1 MVDLFIN
8 DKNKTRQVS
17 FMRQLPDIYR
27 SARRLAL
34 REYSSYISQGRN
46 GYLPFLDGILKNME
60 IISEVDLGI
69 VEIPLKKVKGTYTYM
84 RSTSFARNFMP
95 LMDEDSEFSSKW
107 MAVYNAQVNEGLRD
121 PIKVYEFLNWFYVI
135 EGNKRVSVL
144 KYLSVYSYNAHV
156 LRLIP
161 KYDEQ
166 NRDIRIYYAFL
177 KFYKNTGINEIWF
190 SDEKGFDAL
199 WKLIRNYEP
208 PNIMLKGKDRFKF
221 FQSAVYGVF
230 RKVYHELGGQRLPI
244 TTGDAFLDYLKLNGV
259 PEQFFEDELRPS
271 LERFILELDYY
282 KQNSN
287 IQIET
292 QPVLKDER
300 GFFSR
305 LTTIKRHDEKIKVGF
320 ALANDIKT
328 SNWSY
333 AHELGRMHL
342 EKVMKDQVETICIDN
357 VPETPEAYH
366 HLKSLVE
373 QGCEVIFS
381 TSPEMIN
388 ATLKLAMEYPNII
401 FLNCSNMYSFKHVR
415 TYFGRIHEPRF
426 LAGITAGALTKT
438 DKIGYIAT
446 CPMVEVITGINAF
459 ALGAKMVNADVE
471 IFVEWTCDWDNDQS
485 TNSAGLKLAKKG
497 VDIICHHNTLANR
510 KFSKEYGVYSIRYNE
525 SEDNYSVENYI
536 SVPVWNWGIFYE
548 KMVRSI
554 MEGGIRS
561 SADGTGKGII
571 RNYWW
576 GMDSGILDFFY
587 SRKLIP
593 PETQKL
599 INFLKDSIIEGRFN
613 VFSGPLYDQKGRL
626 RIPAGK
632 SATREEIFCMDWLLD
647 FINGEIPEFD
657 SHDDLSDLST
667 GKMT

>member
-1 MVDLFIN
+1 MKPYSDV
-8 DKNKTRQVS
+8 
-17 FMRQLPDIYR
+17 YR

-34 REYSSYISQGRN
+34 REYSNYISQGRN
-46 GYLPFLDGILKNME
+46 GYLPFLDGILKNIE

-69 VEIPLKKVKGTYTYM
+69 VEIPLKKIKGTYTYM

-95 LMDEDSEFSSKW
+95 LMDENSEFAQKW
-107 MAVYNAQVNEGLRD
+107 MNVYEAQVNEGLRE

-144 KYLSVYSYNAHV
+144 KYLDVYSYSGHV
-156 LRLIP
+156 LRMIP

-166 NRDIRIYYAFL
+166 NKDIRIYYAFL
-177 KFYKNTGINEIWF
+177 KFYKHTGINGIWF
-190 SDEKGFDAL
+190 SDEKSFDEL
-199 WKLIRNYEP
+199 WNLIRNYEP
-208 PNIMLKGKDRFKF
+208 HNLMLKGKDRFKF

-244 TTGDAFLDYLKLNGV
+244 TTGDAFLDYIKLNGV
-259 PEQFFEDELRPS
+259 PDQFFEDDLRPS
-271 LERFILELDYY
+271 LERFIMELDYY
-282 KQNSN
+282 KHSSN
-287 IQIET
+287 IRIET
-292 QPVLKDER
+292 QPVLRDER
-300 GFFSR
+300 TFLSR
-305 LTTIKRHDEKIKVGF
+305 LTAIKRHDERIKVGF
-320 ALANDIKT
+320 ALAKDIRT
-328 SNWSY
+328 SSWSY

-342 EKVMKDQVETICIDN
+342 EKVMKDQVETICIDQ
-357 VPETPEAYH
+357 VPETPDAYLP
-366 HLKSLVE
+366 LKSLVE
-373 QGCEVIFS
+373 QGCEVVFS

-388 ATLKLAMEYPNII
+388 ATLKLALEYPGII

-438 DKIGYIAT
+438 HKIGYIAT
-446 CPMVEVITGINAF
+446 CPMIEVISSVNAF
-459 ALGAKMVNADVE
+459 ALGAKMVNPNAE
-471 IFVEWTCDWDNDQS
+471 IYLEWTGDWDNEES
-485 TNSAGLKLAKKG
+485 TNIAGLRLAKKG
-497 VDIICHHNTLANR
+497 VDIISHHNTLANR
-510 KFSKEYGVYSIRYNE
+510 KFSKEYGVYTINFDE
-525 SEDNYSVENYI
+525 KEEKYSPENYL

-554 MEGGIRS
+554 LEGGIRS
-561 SADGTGKGII
+561 SVDGTGKGII

-593 PETQKL
+593 VETQKL
-599 INFLKDSIIEGRFN
+599 INFLKESIIEGRFN

-626 RIPAGK
+626 RVPAGK
-632 SATREEIFCMDWLLD
+632 SATREEIFSMDWLVD
-647 FINGEIPEFD
+647 FIYGEIPEFD
-657 SHDDLSDLST
+657 CYDKLSDLST

>member
-1 MVDLFIN
+1 MLQYYDV
-8 DKNKTRQVS
+8 
-17 FMRQLPDIYR
+17 YR
-27 SARRLAL
+27 AARRLAL

-46 GYLPFLDGILKNME
+46 GYLPFLDGILKNIE
-60 IISEVDLGI
+60 IISEVDLGV
-69 VEIPLKKVKGTYTYM
+69 VEIPIKKIKGTYTYM
-84 RSTSFARNFMP
+84 RSSSFARNFMP
-95 LMDEDSEFSSKW
+95 LMDEDSEFAFKW
-107 MAVYNAQVNEGLRD
+107 MSVYQAQINEGLRD
-121 PIKVYEFLNWFYVI
+121 PIKVYEYLNWFYVI

-144 KYLSVYSYNAHV
+144 KYLDVYSYNAHV
-156 LRLIP
+156 LRMIP

-166 NRDIRIYYAFL
+166 NKDIRIYYAFL
-177 KFYKNTGINEIWF
+177 KFYRHTGINGIWF
-190 SDEKGFDAL
+190 SDEKSFDEL

-208 PNIMLKGKDRFKF
+208 PNIMLKGMDRFKF
-221 FQSAVYGVF
+221 FQSAVYSVF

-259 PEQFFEDELRPS
+259 PDQLFEDDLRPS

-282 KQNSN
+282 KHNSN
-287 IQIET
+287 IYIET
-292 QPVLKDER
+292 QPILKDER

-320 ALANDIKT
+320 ALAKDIRT
-328 SNWSY
+328 SSWSY

-342 EKVMKDQVETICIDN
+342 EKVMKDQVDTVSIDQ
-357 VPETPEAYH
+357 VPETAEAYQP
-366 HLKSLVE
+366 LKSLVE

-381 TSPEMIN
+381 TSPDMIN
-388 ATLKLAMEYPNII
+388 ATLKLAMEYPDII

-415 TYFGRIHEPRF
+415 TYFGRIYEPRF
-426 LAGITAGALTKT
+426 LAGITAGTFTKSG
-438 DKIGYIAT
+438 KIGYIAT
-446 CPMVEVITGINAF
+446 CPTAEVIGGVNAF
-459 ALGAKMVNADVE
+459 ALGAKMVNPNAD
-471 IFVEWTCDWDNDQS
+471 IFVDWTCDWDNEQS
-485 TNSAGLKLAKKG
+485 TYTAGLRLAKKG
-497 VDIICHHNTLANR
+497 VDIISHHNTLANR
-510 KFSKEYGVYSIRYNE
+510 KFSKEYGVYTISYNE
-525 SEDNYSVENYI
+525 KEDTYSPENYL

-554 MEGGIRS
+554 LEGGIRS
-561 SADGTGKGII
+561 SIDGTGKGTI

-593 PETQKL
+593 SETQKL
-599 INFLKDSIIEGRFN
+599 INFIKESIKEGRFN

-632 SATREEIFCMDWLLD
+632 SATREEIFGMNWLLD
-647 FINGEIPEFD
+647 FINGEIPEID
-657 SHDDLSDLST
+657 TYGKLSDLST